1 MASSTWLEDDYTLEG
16 DKLTIDNFS
25 VSKGSF
31 EVQAYDSQG
40 AYCTFNV
47 KVTSTNIGILALI
60 LLLGGGLLVL
70 LAILFK
76 LWWDYG
82 RSFMGNITAENIE
95 SGQSNSMP
103 KSRGRLKLRMF
114 QIGQTGLHPGCYF
127 QATGK
132 NYIWFIS
139 KKPVYSDYAAGK
151 TKKIRL
157 ESGMDVRICTDQ
169 DLTHG
174 VIVRFDSF
182 VRS

>member
-1 MASSTWLEDDYTLEG
+1 M
-16 DKLTIDNFS
+16 
-25 VSKGSF
+25 
-31 EVQAYDSQG
+31 
-40 AYCTFNV
+40 
-47 KVTSTNIGILALI
+47 
-60 LLLGGGLLVL
+60 L